1 MLMKTKRMRR
11 LSISVIL
18 VISTGLL
25 SLALSKSDYY
35 KNIAK
40 SQKRINTIYK
50 YLMSNYVDE
59 LNLEEFTKETIDHM
73 LENVD
78 PYTVYMVEEEKSDI
92 DLLTKNAYFGIGVQ
106 IGKRDGKLTVISPI
120 DDSPASKA
128 GMMSGDVIVTIDG
141 KNAGDISILDASKLI
156 KGPKGTIVK
165 LKVSREGS
173 ADLMDFDLERDEIV
187 VKFVSYYGMI
197 DDGTGYIRLTRFGKN
212 AHDEIVTALDDLLS
226 RNIHNLVLDLP
237 DNTGG
242 LLQSALEVLDLFVPK
257 GEMLLTTKGRTS
269 NANKEFRSKSDPMV
283 PKDVKIAV
291 LINLGSASASEIVAG
306 TIQDLDRGILVGRTS
321 FGKGLVQSIF
331 PLDKQSTLKITTAKY
346 YIPSG
351 RLIQKPGY
359 IDSAMVVS
367 GEKEKNEYFTL
378 SGRPVSGGGGVI
390 PDSILE
396 IEQSGALTQ
405 AIWRKG
411 AFFTYVQ
418 KTKSN
423 YATIEDVENDTLL
436 LENFKS
442 FLDTLDLNIILPG
455 RSAFNESSK
464 ELISVDS
471 TDEEL
476 SRALSSVEEYFQ
488 RRERSL
494 FEREKAELEWRL
506 MAEYIRIFEG
516 FEEGMAY
523 SLYFDKSVKTA
534 ISLLNDPEKYNHEI
548 TFHR

>member
-18 VISTGLL
+18 VISAGLL

-226 RNIHNLVLDLP
+226 RNIHNLVLDLR

-291 LINLGSASASEIVAG
+291 LINQGSASASEIVAG

-506 MAEYIRIFEG
+506 MAEYIRIIEG